1 MKDHYKI
8 LGIPFEASAA
18 EIRKAYYAL
27 AQKYH
32 PDKNAGSKIFEEKFK
47 EINDSYEVLSN
58 PNEKHHYDDLYRYIF
73 VKASEPEQYFEGFN
87 IRPSN
92 EDKLIARKYF
102 SYFLISGIIIT
113 IFLILGIHLSNSY
126 SNKSSKKFIVSIND
140 KTGFAKRTLNG
151 LSIDLKDTSNLIIAE
166 TTKIGNSVF
175 INITID
181 FKHKKKDTIINAKL
195 DSLYMPIQELLKK

>member
-58 PNEKHHYDDLYRYIF
+58 PNEKHHYDDLYRYIIL
-73 VKASEPEQYFEGFN
+73 KQNQNPSQQYYQQYQQQHQTQQKRYAQPTREHETDYSAFFRF
-87 IRPSN
+87 IP
-92 EDKLIARKYF
+92 
-102 SYFLISGIIIT
+102 FLLFGL
-113 IFLILGIHLSNSY
+113 FHYCND
-126 SNKSSKKFIVSIND
+126 SNKSNEFKIEKGDVRIMYQDSNGQVINGTLDQYNTD
-140 KTGFAKRTLNG
+140 KINNNAFNVDYSDKNNKD
-151 LSIDLKDTSNLIIAE
+151 SIDHSILKDTSI
-166 TTKIGNSVF
+166 KF
-175 INITID
+175 
-181 FKHKKKDTIINAKL
+181 
-195 DSLYMPIQELLKK
+195 